1 MHTANR
7 RPYTPAIPNW
17 GFETLRSL
25 SATHRLLADI
35 ERGLRYAA
43 RLQGVDQ
50 RIGDKLQLVR
60 VALGAMQVRLLA
72 CEHTTQQVLAE
83 ITEAPGQ
90 HDHQAG
96 PGA

>member
-1 MHTANR
+1 MHIANR
-7 RPYTPAIPNW
+7 RPDTPAIPNW

-25 SATHRLLADI
+25 SDTHRLLADI

-43 RLQGVDQ
+43 RLQGADQ
-50 RIGDKLQLVR
+50 RIGDKLQLVC

-83 ITEAPGQ
+83 ITQAPGQ
-90 HDHQAG
+90 DDQSTS
-96 PGA
+96 GA